1 MYESLA
7 NRLREEQE
15 ESIKNGSKEE
25 KLVLGMMDCSKY
37 DSLCS
42 REGVDGYPTL
52 FLYSNGRQ
60 ISEYEGERT
69 VDSIFKFLVDQVKN
83 ELDSSFKDEL

>member
-1 MYESLA
+1 
-7 NRLREEQE
+7 
-15 ESIKNGSKEE
+15 
-25 KLVLGMMDCSKY
+25 MMDCSKY

-52 FLYSNGRQ
+52 NLYSNGRQ

-69 VDSIFKFLVDQVKN
+69 VESMYKFLVKSVEN
-83 ELDSSFKDEL
+83 EMDSSFKDELWIIATILIPNETF

>member
-7 NRLREEQE
+7 NKLQLEQGTSGREDK
-15 ESIKNGSKEE
+15 I
-25 KLVLGMMDCSKY
+25 VLGMMDCSKY

-52 FLYSNGRQ
+52 NLYSNGRQ
-60 ISEYEGERT
+60 ITEYEGERT
-69 VDSIFKFLVDQVKN
+69 VESMYKFLVKQVDN
-83 ELDSSFKDEL
+83 EMDSSFKDEL